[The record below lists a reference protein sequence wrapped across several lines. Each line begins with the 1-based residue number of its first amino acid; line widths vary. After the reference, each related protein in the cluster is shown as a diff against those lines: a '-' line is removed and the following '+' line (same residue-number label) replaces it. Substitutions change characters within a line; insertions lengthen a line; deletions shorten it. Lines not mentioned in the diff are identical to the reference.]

1 MNDLISLSKLFNNK
15 IFRIP
20 DYQRGYAWGK
30 SQLDDFW
37 EDLINL
43 PVDRNHYTGML
54 SLKKVDDSVYSS
66 WNEEKWIIENKGYE
80 AFHVVDGQQ
89 RLTTCIILI
98 NSIIN
103 CANINSV
110 EDLNYTSL
118 EDIKTYFIIEKNKP
132 NGLLKAYKFGYEL
145 DNPSFEYLK
154 YEILGEKNSRTLT
167 ETFYTL
173 NLENAKKYFDTKV
186 NQLFAEENKEGLEL
200 LYKKLVTKLQF
211 NIHYIDD
218 DFDVYV
224 AFETMNN
231 RGKKLSNLEI
241 LKNRL
246 IYLTTLFPG
255 NVLIDNEKEVLR
267 KNINDCW
274 KEVYF
279 ELGRNKSNPLSDDEY
294 LKNHWTMYFKYS
306 RNKGDDYIKFLLDEY
321 FSPKNVFELSKK
333 HLTDKETESS
343 EEEHV
348 PLDDNDEQYDDKIL
362 FPIDIQNYIES
373 LQSLAKYWYF
383 SFNPNECNFFTE
395 NEKIWIDRLN
405 RIGINYF
412 RTLVVASYANEN
424 VKEASRLKLFETIEK
439 FIFLAFRMAKYQS
452 SYLSNRSY
460 SYARQLIKDEISIDE
475 IIDFFEMKFQDNIEE
490 ATNTFY
496 IKIINLFKNK
506 EGYYGWSDIRYFLF
520 EYEQKLSEKTS
531 VKKLNDWGNF
541 VNDKD
546 KISIEHIFPQTPTKW
561 YWRNQFRDYNDN
573 EKYCL
578 ANSLGNLLP
587 LAQSINSSLQNDEFE
602 SKKNGTANKLRR
614 GYSNGS
620 YSEMEVASKNDW
632 NPKEI
637 LNRGLELLKFMENR
651 WGFKFKEEMKYDL
664 LGLSFM
670 NNEREISPELLKD
683 ND

>member
-37 EDLINL
+37 DDLINL

-231 RGKKLSNLEI
+231 RGKN
-241 LKNRL
+241 
-246 IYLTTLFPG
+246 
-255 NVLIDNEKEVLR
+255 
-267 KNINDCW
+267 C
-274 KEVYF
+274 
-279 ELGRNKSNPLSDDEY
+279 
-294 LKNHWTMYFKYS
+294 
-306 RNKGDDYIKFLLDEY
+306 
-321 FSPKNVFELSKK
+321 
-333 HLTDKETESS
+333 
-343 EEEHV
+343 
-348 PLDDNDEQYDDKIL
+348 Q
-362 FPIDIQNYIES
+362 
-373 LQSLAKYWYF
+373 
-383 SFNPNECNFFTE
+383 
-395 NEKIWIDRLN
+395 IW
-405 RIGINYF
+405 
-412 RTLVVASYANEN
+412 
-424 VKEASRLKLFETIEK
+424 
-439 FIFLAFRMAKYQS
+439 
-452 SYLSNRSY
+452 
-460 SYARQLIKDEISIDE
+460 
-475 IIDFFEMKFQDNIEE
+475 
-490 ATNTFY
+490 
-496 IKIINLFKNK
+496 
-506 EGYYGWSDIRYFLF
+506 RY
-520 EYEQKLSEKTS
+520 
-531 VKKLNDWGNF
+531 
-541 VNDKD
+541 
-546 KISIEHIFPQTPTKW
+546 
-561 YWRNQFRDYNDN
+561 
-573 EKYCL
+573 
-578 ANSLGNLLP
+578 
-587 LAQSINSSLQNDEFE
+587 
-602 SKKNGTANKLRR
+602 
-614 GYSNGS
+614 
-620 YSEMEVASKNDW
+620 
-632 NPKEI
+632 
-637 LNRGLELLKFMENR
+637 
-651 WGFKFKEEMKYDL
+651 
-664 LGLSFM
+664 
-670 NNEREISPELLKD
+670 
-683 ND
+683 